1 MVNFV
6 FFIFWACAK
15 GLDFVISE
23 AKKFGIKLVLS
34 LVDNYEALGGKKQYV
49 EWARGQ
55 GQSIASDD
63 DFFTNPVV
71 KGYYKNHIKVE
82 FLSLLCFPSP
92 SFNLHGISSSG
103 HWMGSSVEEP

>member
-1 MVNFV
+1 M
-6 FFIFWACAK
+6 CAK

-23 AKKFGIKLVLS
+23 AKKYGIQLVLS
-34 LVDNYEALGGKKQYV
+34 LVDNYEALGGKRQYV

-82 FLSLLCFPSP
+82 FLSLFSPSP
-92 SFNLHGISSSG
+92 SVHLHWICSSG
-103 HWMGSSVEEP
+103 HWIGSSTEVS